1 MDGLTK
7 HITTEE
13 FYQRLFPLPTDVD
26 YKAPLKNASL
36 ILIDRWED
44 LFTPSISM
52 GTHPLAHRILNTLKT
67 AGRTSAAA
75 SSSLSSPS
83 TLDISLTTPWFEAFQ
98 SILEISSSSS
108 TSSTLSSSS
117 SSSLHRLNGFE
128 TPMNAVTGSAFKTLP
143 SLCYKS
149 KDLEFTSFLR
159 YKLMACNEEE
169 GRLALC
175 NELKES
181 INKEKGKEPP
191 PKKRGLGAEVSALV
205 QSLIESPGNYGG
217 TANQTMTT
225 PYNPIV
231 CCKAEKLIALSFAVI
246 DAMQRSSA
254 KQFSSIC
261 NWKTSFDDRVARE
274 VDLLSNLFQY
284 DDFDVTAASI
294 LKYFLKN
301 KKSAAS
307 TQEVKTASLS
317 AKASKSKLKA
327 TADEAEPVDT
337 IHILLMTIQ

>member
-13 FYQRLFPLPTDVD
+13 FYQRLFPLPTDID
-26 YKAPLKNASL
+26 YKAPLTNASL

-67 AGRTSAAA
+67 AGRTATPA
-75 SSSLSSPS
+75 SSSLSTPS

-98 SILEISSSSS
+98 SILEAPSSSSCA
-108 TSSTLSSSS
+108 TSSS

-128 TPMNAVTGSAFKTLP
+128 TPMNAVTGSVFKTLP

-159 YKLMACNEEE
+159 YKIMACNEEE

-205 QSLIESPGNYGG
+205 QSLIESPGSYGG
-217 TANQTMTT
+217 TTNQTMATA
-225 PYNPIV
+225 YNPIV

-254 KQFSSIC
+254 KQFSTIC

-274 VDLLSNLFQY
+274 LDLLSNLFQY
-284 DDFDVTAASI
+284 DDFDVTSASI

-301 KKSAAS
+301 KKSASSS
-307 TQEVKTASLS
+307 TQEMKTPSLS

-327 TADEAEPVDT
+327 TAEEEKADPVDVV
-337 IHILLMTIQ
+337 HILLMTIQ